1 MNKKTIA
8 TILVLVALI
17 ACALL
22 IVFVQR
28 PDAERETRLTEE
40 MRAELGAAVLV
51 EHDVSLYLANKNAF
65 DRMMGIWESTAMQRL
80 FWLPTVQQGLALAQV
95 HPAYREFMQ
104 TMTQHPLFGAG
115 MPVLKDG
122 LSNEIFVAADDHLV
136 SFLQGIRKVNSAQ
149 QFAGMNELFAGSVEE
164 GKLQRSQQEALFEN
178 LRRQK
183 DNLRFPNFLIGMKVS
198 EVEDADQFILK
209 VLDSLSQDV
218 RARGHWETIGED
230 EFYVVTLTGD
240 MLPEGMMR
248 ELTDDIDDP
257 KNVEMLKEFLRE
269 RTFKVA
275 AGIKNEYLL
284 LSIGRNLAGVESFG
298 AAERDSLAASA
309 AFEPLRKRFKPGLTG
324 VSYASKQLM
333 AGSSGAEQADD
344 FTEAVSRAVQAV
356 PAGKRPDG
364 VEERVERDMAELRK
378 DLKAYTFEPSP
389 FLQFSFANEG
399 IETFTL
405 NRAWSVDSEQLS
417 ILRFRGRHPVA
428 FRASKGAE
436 TADVYS
442 LAEKWLAR
450 GYGYVEDWVVPQ
462 MPAEDRGQF
471 REMEAVF
478 LPFLEEVSRIN
489 RTQLIPALDGTQ
501 CLSVMDTDGEVKNTE
516 FQANSS
522 NALPIPRFGVVVELN
537 DAELFREAMK
547 GYYGAARELLARMRE
562 NELMRDA
569 AASFS
574 LPAVQVT
581 EEGLYYYAL
590 PWELGEDVFPCAGFA
605 EDMLFLC
612 TSKAMNSELRSPVP
626 PPVNEVVDLG
636 QPAAAV
642 AVMDLEAWWDYGL
655 DLNDAIIAEAA
666 MRDDVPPKYRQA
678 MGLGRFHLDTLYE
691 SLGAFRGYAKVATVD
706 DKERVVTHSWLNVRD
721 VE

>member
-8 TILVLVALI
+8 TVLVLVAII
-17 ACALL
+17 ACALI
-22 IVFVQR
+22 IVFVQW

-51 EHDVSLYLANKNAF
+51 ERDVSLYLANKNALV
-65 DRMMGIWESTAMQRL
+65 RMMGIWESTAMQRL
-80 FWLPTVQQGLALAQV
+80 FGLPTVQQGLAMAQM

-104 TMTQHPLFGAG
+104 TTAQHHLFGAG

-122 LSNEIFVAADDHLV
+122 LSNEVFVAADDYLV
-136 SFLQGIRKVNSAQ
+136 SFLQGIRQVNSAQ
-149 QFAGMNELFAGSVEE
+149 QFAGLNELFAESVEE
-164 GKLQRSQQEALFEN
+164 GELQRSQQEVLFEE

-183 DNLRFPNFLIGMKVS
+183 DNLGFPNFLIGMKVS

-209 VLDSLSQDV
+209 VMDSLPQDV
-218 RARGHWETIGED
+218 RARGQWETIGED

-240 MLPEGMMR
+240 MLPGEMMQDI
-248 ELTDDIDDP
+248 TDDIDDP
-257 KNVEMLKEFLRE
+257 VNVEMLKEFLRE

-298 AAERDSLAASA
+298 VAERDSLAASA
-309 AFEPLRKRFKPGLTG
+309 AFEPLRRRFKPGLTG

-344 FTEAVSRAVQAV
+344 FTESVSRAVRAL
-356 PAGKRPDG
+356 PADKRSDG
-364 VEERVERDMAELRK
+364 IEERVERDMAELRK
-378 DLKAYTFEPSP
+378 DLRAHTFEPSP
-389 FLQFSFANEG
+389 FIQFSFANEG
-399 IETFTL
+399 IETYTL
-405 NRAWSVDSEQLS
+405 NRAWSVDSEKLS
-417 ILRFRGRHPVA
+417 ILRFRSRNPLA

-442 LAEKWLAR
+442 LAEKWLVR
-450 GYGYVEDWVVPQ
+450 GYGYVEDWLVPQ
-462 MPAEDRGQF
+462 MPAEDREQF
-471 REMEAVF
+471 REAEAVF
-478 LPFLEEVSRIN
+478 LPFLGEVSRIN

-501 CLSVMDTDGEVKNTE
+501 CLSVVDTGGEVKNTE
-516 FQANSS
+516 FQVNSS

-537 DAELFREAMK
+537 DAELLREAMK
-547 GYYGAARELLARMRE
+547 GYYGAAQELLARMRE
-562 NELMRDA
+562 NELMGEA
-569 AASFS
+569 AAGFS
-574 LPAVQVT
+574 LPAVSAT
-581 EEGLYYYAL
+581 EEGLYYCAL

-605 EDMLFLC
+605 EDRLFLS
-612 TSKAMNSELRSPVP
+612 TSKAMNYELRSPVP
-626 PPVNEVVDLG
+626 PPVNEVVDLE

-642 AVMDLEAWWDYGL
+642 AVTDFEVLWRYLL
-655 DLNDAIIAEAA
+655 DLNAAIIAEAA
-666 MRDDVPPKYRQA
+666 MRDDVPPMARQA
-678 MGLGRFHLDTLYE
+678 MGLGRFHLDTLYK

-706 DKERVVTHSWLNVRD
+706 DKGRVVTHCWLNVRD